1 MFTVTELIDIAIKI
15 EQNGEVVYRESA
27 KKVTNPE
34 FASLLTWMA
43 DQEVDHAQLFSQMK
57 SAPGISDDP
66 IPDEALN
73 MALIETFIMGQ
84 SFSLSDKDFSN
95 FDQFSQI
102 LASAIEFEEDTIL
115 FYQMLQTFV
124 SGERE
129 QKQIDMMIA
138 EETKHV
144 ALLKSNQPVN
154 T

>member
-15 EQNGEVVYRESA
+15 EQNGEAVYRESA
-27 KKVTNPE
+27 KKVSDPE
-34 FASLLTWMA
+34 FSTILSWMA
-43 DQEVDHAQLFSQMK
+43 DQEVTHAQLFSQMK
-57 SAPGISDDP
+57 SRSRSDEP
-66 IPDEALN
+66 IADEELN

-95 FDQFSQI
+95 FDQLNQI
-102 LASAIEFEEDTIL
+102 LVSAIEFEEDTIL

-124 SGERE
+124 SGEQE
-129 QKQIDMMIA
+129 QEQIDTIIA

-154 T
+154 A